1 VSIGNRFR
9 SIGRHL
15 AGAMLVAVLALA
27 GGGVASAQ
35 TPTPPDE
42 LVQQTTREVLELLRE
57 SGQEIEQN
65 PKKVF
70 DAVRALVLP
79 HFDFELMGR
88 FVLARNW
95 QQATVEQQQR
105 FTEEFRELLV
115 RTYGTALA
123 EYSGQ
128 EVRFP
133 PMNADL
139 ERGRATVPMEIVQP
153 DGPAIPLSYS
163 LYRTDD
169 EWKVFDVT
177 VDGVSL
183 VQNYRSTFATEVQ
196 RNGIDGLIKRL
207 AERNAQGEV
216 DETIVE

>member
-1 VSIGNRFR
+1 MKMSNAL
-9 SIGRHL
+9 GRRL
-15 AGAMLVAVLALA
+15 AGAVLAA
-27 GGGVASAQ
+27 GLVLGAAGAAAAQ

-42 LVQQTTREVLELLRE
+42 LVKQTTREVLEVLRE
-57 SGQEIEQN
+57 NEQAIEQN
-65 PKKVF
+65 PERVF
-70 DAVRALVLP
+70 DAVQKLVLP
-79 HFDFELMGR
+79 HFDFELMSR

-95 QQATVEQQQR
+95 QQATPEQQQR
-105 FTEEFRELLV
+105 FTEEFRQLLV

-139 ERGRATVPMEIVQP
+139 ERGRATVPTEIVQP

-169 EWKVFDVT
+169 EWKVFDVS

-216 DETIVE
+216 DETIVQ